1 MPPKKPEITGTAHV
15 LPFDKLS
22 PDDFERM
29 CVWLVQREGFEA
41 VEHLGAAG
49 SEQGRDIT
57 ARRDGKL
64 WAFQCKRVQRFSYA
78 TGVKEINKLPQDGM
92 PDVYVFMVSS
102 NVADK
107 SRQKIRADYPGLEI
121 HLWARTKL
129 DGMVKRYPEIV
140 SEFFQLPAED
150 SKQTQ
155 ELIQELLEV
164 VESWKTNETDED
176 NLRKIQSLT
185 QSGGVN
191 LGQDNQVNISGP
203 VIGTVNVQFQT
214 EDQAQAFLD
223 QIVQDTPSKGYDT
236 SAIRDLLLAAFSA
249 EDLKFFIFDYF
260 NEVEDS
266 LTPNMSKRD
275 LAQGLIEYA
284 DNRNQLAEL
293 LDLIKDKNPSKYKDF
308 GPRFI
313 EGSST

>member
-1 MPPKKPEITGTAHV
+1 MPPEKPEITGTAHV

-22 PDDFERM
+22 ADDFERM
-29 CVWLVQREGFEA
+29 CVWLVQREGFED

-57 ARRDGKL
+57 ARRDGKY
-64 WAFQCKRVQRFSYA
+64 WAFQCKRVQHFSYA
-78 TGVKEINKLPQDGM
+78 TAVNEINKLPQDGM
-92 PDVYVFMVSS
+92 LDVYVFMVSS

-129 DGMVKRYPEIV
+129 DEMVKRYPEIV
-140 SEFFQLPAED
+140 AEFFQLPAED

-155 ELIQELLEV
+155 ELIQGLLEA

-176 NLRKIQSLT
+176 NLRKIQSMT

-191 LGQDNQVNISGP
+191 MGQGNQVEVSGP
-203 VIGTVNVQFQT
+203 VIGTVILQFQT
-214 EDQAQAFLD
+214 PDQARGFLD
-223 QIVQDTPSKGYDT
+223 QVEQDTPPKGYDT
-236 SAIRDLLLAAFSA
+236 SAIRDLLLAAFSP
-249 EDLKFFIFDYF
+249 EDLKIFIFDYF

-266 LTPNMSKRD
+266 LTPMMSKRD
-275 LAQGLIEYA
+275 MAQKLIVYA
-284 DNRNQLAEL
+284 DDRNQLAEL
-293 LDLIKDKNPSKYKDF
+293 LDLIKDKNPRKYKDF
-308 GPRFI
+308 ETRFI
-313 EGSST
+313 

>member
-1 MPPKKPEITGTAHV
+1 MPPEKPEITGTAHV

-22 PDDFERM
+22 ADDFERM

-57 ARRDGKL
+57 AQRDGKH
-64 WAFQCKRVQRFSYA
+64 WAFQCKRVQHFSYA
-78 TGVKEINKLPQDGM
+78 TAVNEINKLPQDGM

-129 DGMVKRYPEIV
+129 DEMVKRYPEIV
-140 SEFFQLPAED
+140 TEFFQLPAGD
-150 SKQTQ
+150 SEITQ
-155 ELIQELLEV
+155 ALIQELQEA
-164 VESWKTNETDED
+164 VENWKTDESD
-176 NLRKIQSLT
+176 QENLHRIQKIV

-191 LGQDNQVNISGP
+191 LGQGNQVKISGP

-223 QIVQDTPSKGYDT
+223 RMVQDTPSKGYDT

-266 LTPNMSKRD
+266 LTPMTSKRD
-275 LAQGLIEYA
+275 MAQKLIEYA

-308 GPRFI
+308 ETRFI
-313 EGSST
+313 